1 MPDAV
6 ILRRTDPGRNMARF
20 YRMDI
25 QPDLFGEWRLVREW
39 GRIGQAG
46 QLRQAIYPSQAEARI
61 ALERHCR
68 VKEKRGYVCV
78 I

>member
-6 ILRRTDPGRNMARF
+6 TLRRVDPGRNMARF
-20 YRMDI
+20 YRIEI

-39 GRIGQAG
+39 GRIRQAG
-46 QLRQAIYPSQAEARI
+46 QLRQAIYPSQAEART

-68 VKEKRGYVCV
+68 VKEKRGYVYV